1 MTSARIPILAIASVV
16 WILDQFTKQLAQV
29 GLADG
34 PVRIIGSFLQLRL
47 TSNSGAAFSFGANT
61 TWVFTL
67 LASAIVVGILW
78 KAHEVAHIGWMFGV
92 GGLLGGALG
101 NLTDR
106 LFRSPGFPEGH
117 VVDFIALP
125 NFPIFNV
132 ADIFIT
138 CSVALMFWL
147 SFRGVPWE
155 RTHE

>member
-1 MTSARIPILAIASVV
+1 
-16 WILDQFTKQLAQV
+16 
-29 GLADG
+29 
-34 PVRIIGSFLQLRL
+34 
-47 TSNSGAAFSFGANT
+47 
-61 TWVFTL
+61 
-67 LASAIVVGILW
+67 
-78 KAHEVAHIGWMFGV
+78 MFGV

-117 VVDFIALP
+117 VVDFIAVP

-132 ADIFIT
+132 ADTFIT

-155 RTHE
+155 RSHD